1 MSQIYFLTI
10 LKHKKVL
17 SEIEL
22 SQVKK
27 ELMEE
32 IAQPLEQ
39 LMLKLVFC
47 QELMGLLCSQEEKLK
62 L

>member
-1 MSQIYFLTI
+1 MSLIQNLIMNQISFLII

-17 SEIEL
+17 LETEL

-32 IAQPLEQ
+32 IAQL
-39 LMLKLVFC
+39 
-47 QELMGLLCSQEEKLK
+47 
-62 L
+62 